1 MISRNFI
8 KRAASLGMAL
18 LLLVGTLPG
27 AALADDTEMATNTV
41 KLKAELRIKDA
52 ETSDAPS
59 GASEISDKTRAHN
72 KQFSFKLE
80 PDQPE
85 FPMPDNP
92 FAHVNGEGV
101 AEFDDIVYNK
111 EGHFTYTVH
120 QVSSPND
127 DYTYDETV
135 YEISVRAN
143 YVDGELLVTYSIY
156 PEGSDSKT
164 DIMLFTNTYTEPE
177 PEPEPEPS
185 EEPSPSPEPS
195 EEPTPEPS
203 TDPTPEPTTSPSPSP
218 EPSYEPTPT
227 PSTSPSPSPEP
238 STSPSPEPSEEPT
251 PEPSEEPTPEPSEE
265 PEPGPS
271 EEPAP
276 EESEK
281 PEWRHDDEPI
291 KVPPDHEPPVIMDE
305 LPNPNDPDAPNY
317 VTIFEDGVPLTF
329 MKTEDPETG
338 EMIYVLIED
347 EEVPQNDS
355 PDVETEYTDGSPK
368 TGDETNNTRWFVL
381 IGAAAVGAI
390 ACVAWLVVPKKR
402 RR

>member
-1 MISRNFI
+1 
-8 KRAASLGMAL
+8 

-27 AALADDTEMATNTV
+27 AALADDTATNTV
-41 KLKAELRIKDA
+41 KLKAELRIEDV
-52 ETSDAPS
+52 ETSEAPS
-59 GASEISDKTRAHN
+59 GASNTTDKTRVHN

-80 PDQPE
+80 PDQTD
-85 FPMPDNP
+85 FPMPKDP
-92 FAHVNGEGV
+92 YAHVNGAGV
-101 AEFDDIVYNK
+101 AEFDDIVFDR
-111 EGHFTYTVH
+111 EGHFTYKVQ

-143 YVDGELLVTYSIY
+143 YVNGDLLVTYSIY
-156 PEGSDSKT
+156 PEGSDAKT

-177 PEPEPEPS
+177 
-185 EEPSPSPEPS
+185 
-195 EEPTPEPS
+195 EPTPTPS
-203 TDPTPEPTTSPSPSP
+203 TDPEPTTSPSPTP

-227 PSTSPSPSPEP
+227 PTTSPSPSP
-238 STSPSPEPSEEPT
+238 SPSPTPTPSEEPTPTPSEEPT
-251 PEPSEEPTPEPSEE
+251 PEPSEEPTPEPSTEPT
-265 PEPGPS
+265 PEP
-271 EEPAP
+271 
-276 EESEK
+276 SEK

-291 KVPPDHEPPVIMDE
+291 KVSPDHEAPVIMDE
-305 LPNPNDPDAPNY
+305 LPNPNDPEAPNF

-347 EEVPQNDS
+347 EEVPQNSD
-355 PDVETEYTDGSPK
+355 PGVNEEYTDGSPK
-368 TGDETNNTRWFVL
+368 TGDETDNTRWFVL

-390 ACVAWLVVPKKR
+390 ACVVWLVVPKKR

>member
-18 LLLVGTLPG
+18 LLLVGALPG

-59 GASEISDKTRAHN
+59 GASYTTDKTRVHN

-92 FAHVNGEGV
+92 YAHVNGEGV
-101 AEFDDIVYNK
+101 AEFDDIVYDR

-143 YVDGELLVTYSIY
+143 YVESELLVTYSIY
-156 PEGSDSKT
+156 PEGSEEKT

-177 PEPEPEPS
+177 PEPS
-185 EEPSPSPEPS
+185 E
-195 EEPTPEPS
+195 
-203 TDPTPEPTTSPSPSP
+203 DPTPTTSPSPSP

-227 PSTSPSPSPEP
+227 PTTSP
-238 STSPSPEPSEEPT
+238 SPSPEPSEEPT

-265 PEPGPS
+265 PTPEPS
-271 EEPAP
+271 EEPSP
-276 EESEK
+276 EPSTEPTPEPSEK

-347 EEVPQNDS
+347 EEVPENDS

-368 TGDETNNTRWFVL
+368 TGDETDNTRWFVL

>member
-18 LLLVGTLPG
+18 LLLVGALPG

-59 GASEISDKTRAHN
+59 GASYTTDKTRVHN

-92 FAHVNGEGV
+92 YAHVNGEGV
-101 AEFDDIVYNK
+101 AEFDDIVYDR

-143 YVDGELLVTYSIY
+143 YVESELLVTYSIY
-156 PEGSDSKT
+156 PEGSEEKT
-164 DIMLFTNTYTEPE
+164 DIMLFTNTYS
-177 PEPEPEPS
+177 EPEPEPS
-185 EEPSPSPEPS
+185 E
-195 EEPTPEPS
+195 
-203 TDPTPEPTTSPSPSP
+203 DPTPEPTTSPSPSP

-227 PSTSPSPSPEP
+227 PTTSP
-238 STSPSPEPSEEPT
+238 SPSPEPSEEPT

-265 PEPGPS
+265 PTPEPSTEPTPEPS
-271 EEPAP
+271 TEPTP
-276 EESEK
+276 EPSEK

-347 EEVPQNDS
+347 EEVPENDS

-368 TGDETNNTRWFVL
+368 TGDETDNTRWFVL

-390 ACVAWLVVPKKR
+390 ACVVWLVVPKKR